1 MQAAVPDPVRV
12 AVHCTRPNHT
22 PWPDRAAQDVLDAE
36 TRPDVIM
43 PATGRKGRARRR
55 NGSSHPP
62 HAEEDRRL
70 NPRTSRWRSRIPS
83 RASHS
88 LDGPGVVHSDFAG
101 MARIQRTAVSG
112 VPRLYFTGCA
122 GSVPAAKYN
131 ENLSHSTPRT
141 RGYTE
146 PSRVTRP
153 NETTSCVLSHL
164 PALHD
169 MWHRAVYSNQIAGCQ
184 GNPSTSRPRT
194 TG

>member
-1 MQAAVPDPVRV
+1 MPRPGRTSSCRRLGGKGAHGAGTAHLIHPTLKRIAVS
-12 AVHCTRPNHT
+12 TRG
-22 PWPDRAAQDVLDAE
+22 RAA
-36 TRPDVIM
+36 
-43 PATGRKGRARRR
+43 GGRAFLR
-55 NGSSHPP
+55 
-62 HAEEDRRL
+62 
-70 NPRTSRWRSRIPS
+70 

-164 PALHD
+164 PALRD

>member
-70 NPRTSRWRSRIPS
+70 NPRTSRWRSRIPTPCIPQPGRPWGGALGLRRHGAHPAHRRVRRPTPVLHRLRGQ
-83 RASHS
+83 RA
-88 LDGPGVVHSDFAG
+88 
-101 MARIQRTAVSG
+101 RRQIQRELIAQHAPNARLHGTLKSHPAQRNDQLCLIPLTG
-112 VPRLYFTGCA
+112 PPRHVA
-122 GSVPAAKYN
+122 
-131 ENLSHSTPRT
+131 
-141 RGYTE
+141 
-146 PSRVTRP
+146 
-153 NETTSCVLSHL
+153 
-164 PALHD
+164 
-169 MWHRAVYSNQIAGCQ
+169 
-184 GNPSTSRPRT
+184 
-194 TG
+194 